1 MESFNSRRALAFRS
15 WGWQAG
21 KRIAARLIS
30 ERMLHAP
37 HVLDLEVASAF
48 RRQVAVGALDAERV
62 AQALTLHRELRIIRH
77 PHYPYLDR
85 IWNLR
90 QKFSAYDACYIAL
103 TEALG
108 ATLLTRDKALASARL
123 QRGNVEVI

>member
-1 MESFNSRRALAFRS
+1 
-15 WGWQAG
+15 
-21 KRIAARLIS
+21 
-30 ERMLHAP
+30 MLHAP

-90 QKFSAYDACYIAL
+90 QNFSAYDACYIAL